1 MTENFEEIEREVRKS
16 LAPYLGEEVMK
27 EMVIEEGWDIY
38 LPEIAR
44 KLGVDEF
51 RYCANDRQ
59 GLIALK
65 WIDEGLEVLPFPV
78 WTICTDGYFDGRHWY
93 YRKSQYGWMKEKDVA
108 KHADIVLEFAI
119 CDYPPRNQGT
129 IRKVD
134 KIKDKKE

>member
-1 MTENFEEIEREVRKS
+1 MTENFEEIEREVRKA

-44 KLGVDEF
+44 KLGVDKF
-51 RYCANDRQ
+51 CYCANDRQ

-78 WTICTDGYFDGRHWY
+78 WVIGTDGYFGGKYWY
-93 YRKSQYGWMKEKDVA
+93 YRKSQYASMKEKDVA
-108 KHADIVLEFAI
+108 KHADVVLEFVI
-119 CDYPPRNQGT
+119 RENPSHNQGK
-129 IRKVD
+129 IRKVNR
-134 KIKDKKE
+134 IEYKKK